1 MIALRVVCALC
12 GARPALI
19 EAQRVPH
26 YGRILLQALTA
37 NLRVPDNEHVQF
49 LRPSARPAASIQ
61 ESTMLEGFVPFP
73 PEFAQ
78 RYRAK
83 GYWRDKS
90 LAAEFAEVFAQYGS
104 RVAFIDRG
112 KSYTYADIDRL
123 SDRLALNLLATGLE
137 PLDRVVV
144 QLPNVIEFV
153 ILYFGLQ
160 KIGCI
165 PIAALV
171 THRYSEVSQFARLS
185 GATTCVVP
193 ERQGDFDFQE
203 MVARVRAECPSM
215 KHGIVLGQPRA
226 GFISLAELIEREP
239 RASRAELGRIRIDPT
254 DPAVFQLSGGTTGIP
269 KLIPRTHNDYAY
281 NSKAAVAVCGVD
293 DSSVLLLALPIA
305 HNLPL
310 ACPGIQ
316 GWMYQGARIVL
327 SATTRPEELFRLIQE
342 YRVTHLKVVPALL
355 IGLINDPSIGKYDLS
370 SLRVV
375 QSGGQ
380 RMQPEVRLRTKQLI
394 PSVTVQENFGM
405 SEGMLF
411 FVHLDDPEEV
421 RLETC
426 GRPVCADDEVR
437 LTDEEG
443 REVPEGEVG
452 ELTCRGPYTLRG
464 YFGVPEYNERQ
475 FTADGF
481 YRSGDLMRK
490 HPSGNYVVAGRKKDL
505 INRGGEKISAEE
517 VENLILQHPAVK
529 NVACVPLADP
539 RLGEKMCACVVLRPG
554 MSITLAELAG
564 FLMSKDMAK
573 FKLPE
578 RLEIMDDFPVST
590 FGKVSKKALGEMVS
604 NQPAA

>member
-1 MIALRVVCALC
+1 MR
-12 GARPALI
+12 ARNP
-19 EAQRVPH
+19 VP
-26 YGRILLQALTA
+26 YPGE
-37 NLRVPDNEHVQF
+37 N
-49 LRPSARPAASIQ
+49 
-61 ESTMLEGFVPFP
+61 MLPGVVPFP
-73 PEFAQ
+73 PEFAK
-78 RYRAK
+78 RYREK

-90 LAAEFAEVFAQYGS
+90 LAEEFAEVFRQYGDCI
-104 RVAFIDRG
+104 AFLDRG
-112 KSYTYADIDRL
+112 KTYTYADVDRA
-123 SDRLALNLLATGLE
+123 SERLALNLLDFGLQ

-144 QLPNVIEFV
+144 QMPNVIEFV
-153 ILYFGLQ
+153 FLYFALQ

-171 THRYSEVSQFARLS
+171 THRFLETSQFVRLS
-185 GATTCVVP
+185 GASTCVVP
-193 ERQGDFDFQE
+193 ERAGDFDFQD
-203 MVARVRAECPSM
+203 MVERVRAECSSV
-215 KHGIVLGQPRA
+215 KHGIVYGHARP
-226 GFISLAELIEREP
+226 GFASLSELIERAP
-239 RASRAELGRIRIDPT
+239 RRSSDDLRRITIDPC

-293 DSSVLLLALPIA
+293 ASSVLLLALPIA

-316 GWMYQGARIVL
+316 GFMFKGARVVL

-342 YRVTHLKVVPALL
+342 HRVTHLKVVPALL
-355 IGLINDPSIGKYDLS
+355 VGLINDPAIGKYDLS

-380 RMQPEVRLRTKQLI
+380 RMQPEVRIRTKQLI

-405 SEGMLF
+405 GEGMLF
-411 FVHLDDPEEV
+411 FVRFDDPEDV

-426 GRPVCADDEVR
+426 GRPVCPDDEVR
-437 LTDEEG
+437 LIDDDG
-443 REVPEGEVG
+443 REVPDGEVG
-452 ELTCRGPYTLRG
+452 ELTCRGPYTLHG
-464 YFGVPEYNERQ
+464 YFGVPEYNARQ

-490 HPSGNYVVAGRKKDL
+490 HPSGNYIVEGRKKDL

-529 NVACVPLADP
+529 NIACVPMPDA
-539 RLGEKMCACVVLRPG
+539 RLGEKMCAFVILHTGRALSLDQLVQ
-554 MSITLAELAG
+554 
-564 FLMSKDMAK
+564 FLVAKDMAK

-578 RLEIMDDFPVST
+578 RLEIVSEFPVST
-590 FGKVSKKALGEMVS
+590 FGKVSKKVLAETVAKKLEAERG
-604 NQPAA
+604 A